1 MNIAARIGLAI
12 LASLAIATP
21 ASAQPTT
28 QDSPD
33 AIAELQNRQGNVVG
47 YAYLT
52 NVEDGVQIQVRM
64 TGLETT
70 MTDEGW
76 SEHGFHIH
84 ETGTCN
90 PPDFSSA
97 GGHFNPTGVGHGL
110 LDTDGAHAGDLPN
123 LLISPDGS
131 ASYQT
136 TTDLVTLDS
145 GERGLF
151 DADGSALVLHS
162 EPDDYLTDP
171 AGDSGDRV
179 ACGVITRSQ

>member
-1 MNIAARIGLAI
+1 MKTVAKFGSAI
-12 LASLAIATP
+12 LALLAIATP
-21 ASAQPTT
+21 AFAQPTD
-28 QDSPD
+28 QSSPD

-52 NVEDGVQIQVRM
+52 ATADGVLIQVRM
-64 TGLETT
+64 TGLGSE
-70 MTDEGW
+70 MTGDGW

-84 ETGTCN
+84 ETGTCT

-123 LLISPDGS
+123 LLVLPDGS
-131 ASYQT
+131 ASYQV

-162 EPDDYLTDP
+162 GPDDYLTDP
-171 AGDSGDRV
+171 AGESGDRI
-179 ACGVITRSQ
+179 ACGIITQAR